1 MDINLLL
8 SPQQSSDDVSNRGG
22 DGSPGGFRGTHPS
35 SLAPSSVPSPNL
47 PAPVASPAL
56 PHGAIFQAQQTAA
69 SPPVESASSGRLS
82 SAGETP
88 FSDDKG
94 RQPSTPG
101 MDTLA
106 DLASMQHHQP
116 RTRAV
121 APGPRSKIDGMEPR
135 QLPAVP
141 PYADVQGSARPRAT
155 RRPSLDHSASDRSM
169 GKNVRR
175 SFHAASLAPSD
186 LEQIAS
192 LVSEL
197 AANSHLYQSH
207 VKLIGLFRKG
217 LLSHVRLSP
226 EETAERD
233 PHDYEL
239 LADLRQA
246 RESMESRFPLGE
258 DLWAD
263 CIDDEIMLARTVED
277 RVAVI
282 ELCQRATAEE
292 VGSVKLWLLYGNWV
306 LRLFHASRPGAL
318 GELISKHGLDAEPAW
333 PEEERAMGAEVFSWD
348 MLLDVWRQ
356 AVRATRLRIHDSH
369 VIWDRFAELFFEDLT
384 NGPNQQKV
392 SHLKALF
399 EDRLRT
405 PHATWDQ
412 TFQTFS
418 TFVTHYD
425 NASYEDTMVT
435 TSQRCAEAKST
446 YAQRDPYELRLQRA
460 VDLRDE
466 VAEWSA
472 FSEYLEW
479 ETMQVRKARDNVRFC
494 NALFERAVL
503 RFATTASLWEDYVSF
518 LADQRS
524 VRGSA
529 LSPLP
534 VLQRATRHCP
544 WSGELWAQYML
555 SSESENKPFQEVEE
569 VKHKATSM
577 GLMDIGGMEEVLKAY
592 SAWCCYLNRRAFRA
606 GATDEEADV
615 AEVGIRSAIE
625 TVKELGEAKH
635 GKDFAGDPNYRL
647 QRIYVDYLSR
657 GGLWERAR
665 TEVWKALISSRGDSY
680 EFWLRW
686 YHWEMMYWFTLSSS
700 GVSKKMLS
708 STPSAATSVLRQAL
722 SRPNLDW
729 PEKILEVYTNHA
741 HGYEAVENLQAAV
754 IFARKVTQ
762 RIVRRRQHEA
772 EQAAAAAAAAA
783 ASATVPQAEA
793 VPVGSVSASE
803 DPTSTGKRKRTTD
816 SEAPDEHSPKKSRQ
830 DLQRDH
836 AADQVV
842 VEPSD
847 ASGFKRD
854 REHTTVIVRHLPLH
868 ATEIRVRQFFRDCGR
883 IKSLKLVPEPD
894 GRPSTATIE
903 FESEEDVLAAQTKD
917 MKDLDG
923 SSIEVQVGTG
933 TTLFVTNFPAAAD
946 ETYIRD
952 LFMEY
957 GELVDV
963 RFPSL
968 KYNTHRRFCYVQFK
982 SASDAEAATQLNGKE
997 VGKSGKLVVKM
1008 SDPGHRQDRE
1018 GPVYEGREVYVS
1030 NVDWSATEEDLGSI
1044 FKIYGKVERVRIPRN
1059 VANKS
1064 KGIAFIVFSAKEEA
1078 AAALDMNMTKF
1089 KSRILNVALSAS
1101 KSTKRQATSII
1112 KPRQSDS
1119 PSASS
1124 PQPDGAHAVVED
1136 EPTDAVM
1143 ADAPRNQARPSKES
1157 LHARTVALMQVPDTV
1172 NDARIRA
1179 LMEPYGTLTKIVLR
1193 PDHQG
1198 AIVEFAHTKDAGR
1211 AALGVEGKEIAPGR
1225 SIVVGSVR
1233 ELLNQPAERKELD
1246 RPVTGRRAADV
1257 KTTFK
1262 SRGGGSTGAAKIH
1275 QPGPIK
1281 RPAQPGARRGG
1292 RGGLGIKRGGVGL
1305 SSTKATARPQ
1315 GGSPPATS
1323 SSTSIPMITSTTT
1336 SNTATAIPDV
1346 SDVKR
1351 KSSSPPPSP
1360 PSIAPNGHVQT
1371 HVHPDTDTEHEAT
1384 QRPSSYDN
1392 DSHMADVA
1400 PAKKTNADFKAM
1412 FLNK

>member
-8 SPQQSSDDVSNRGG
+8 SPQQSSNNVSNRGG
-22 DGSPGGFRGTHPS
+22 NGSPGGLRKTHSS
-35 SLAPSSVPSPNL
+35 SLASSCAPSTNL
-47 PAPVASPAL
+47 PAPAAPPAL
-56 PHGAIFQAQQTAA
+56 PHGAILQAQQSGA
-69 SPPVESASSGRLS
+69 SPTVGSASSGRLS
-82 SAGETP
+82 SAGGTP

-121 APGPRSKIDGMEPR
+121 APGPRNKIDGAEPR

-141 PYADVQGSARPRAT
+141 AYADVQGSARPRAT
-155 RRPSLDHSASDRSM
+155 QRPSLDHSASDRSM

-186 LEQIAS
+186 LGEIAS

-207 VKLIGLFRKG
+207 VRLIGLFRKG
-217 LLSHVRLSP
+217 LLSHVRSSP
-226 EETAERD
+226 EEEAAERD

-263 CIDDEIMLARTVED
+263 CINDETMLARTVED

-318 GELISKHGLDAEPAW
+318 GELISKHGLDAELAW
-333 PEEERAMGAEVFSWD
+333 PEEERAMGAEIFSWD

-356 AVRATRLRIHDSH
+356 AVRATHLRIHDSH
-369 VIWDRFAELFFEDLT
+369 VIWDRFVELFFEDLT

-392 SHLKALF
+392 SHLNSLF

-412 TFQTFS
+412 TFQMFS

-425 NASYEDTMVT
+425 NASYEGTMVT
-435 TSQRCAEAKST
+435 MSQRCAEAKSA
-446 YAQRDPYELRLQRA
+446 YAQRDLYELRLQRA
-460 VDLRDE
+460 AELQDE
-466 VAEWSA
+466 TAEWSA

-479 ETMQVRKARDNVRFC
+479 ETMQVRKARDNARYC

-503 RFATTASLWEDYVSF
+503 RFATTANLWEDYVYF

-592 SAWCCYLNRRAFRA
+592 STWCCYLNRRAFRA

-635 GKDFAGDPNYRL
+635 GKDFTGDPNYRL

-686 YHWEMMYWFTLSSS
+686 YYWEMMYWFTMGSS

-708 STPSAATSVLRQAL
+708 LTPSAATSVLRQAL

-729 PEKILEVYTNHA
+729 PEKVLEVYTDHA
-741 HGYEAVENLQAAV
+741 HGYEAIENLQAAV
-754 IFARKVTQ
+754 IFARKVTKG
-762 RIVRRRQHEA
+762 IVRRRQHEA

-783 ASATVPQAEA
+783 PATVPRAEA

-816 SEAPDEHSPKKSRQ
+816 SAAPDEHSPKKSRQ
-830 DLQRDH
+830 DIQRDH
-836 AADQVV
+836 AAEQAVA
-842 VEPSD
+842 EPPD
-847 ASGFKRD
+847 ASAFKRD

-868 ATEIRVRQFFRDCGR
+868 ATEIRVRQFFRDV
-883 IKSLKLVPEPD
+883 S
-894 GRPSTATIE
+894 
-903 FESEEDVLAAQTKD
+903 
-917 MKDLDG
+917 
-923 SSIEVQVGTG
+923 
-933 TTLFVTNFPAAAD
+933 
-946 ETYIRD
+946 
-952 LFMEY
+952 
-957 GELVDV
+957 
-963 RFPSL
+963 
-968 KYNTHRRFCYVQFK
+968 
-982 SASDAEAATQLNGKE
+982 
-997 VGKSGKLVVKM
+997 VV
-1008 SDPGHRQDRE
+1008 
-1018 GPVYEGREVYVS
+1018 
-1030 NVDWSATEEDLGSI
+1030 
-1044 FKIYGKVERVRIPRN
+1044 
-1059 VANKS
+1059 
-1064 KGIAFIVFSAKEEA
+1064 
-1078 AAALDMNMTKF
+1078 
-1089 KSRILNVALSAS
+1089 
-1101 KSTKRQATSII
+1101 
-1112 KPRQSDS
+1112 
-1119 PSASS
+1119 
-1124 PQPDGAHAVVED
+1124 
-1136 EPTDAVM
+1136 
-1143 ADAPRNQARPSKES
+1143 
-1157 LHARTVALMQVPDTV
+1157 
-1172 NDARIRA
+1172 
-1179 LMEPYGTLTKIVLR
+1179 
-1193 PDHQG
+1193 
-1198 AIVEFAHTKDAGR
+1198 
-1211 AALGVEGKEIAPGR
+1211 
-1225 SIVVGSVR
+1225 
-1233 ELLNQPAERKELD
+1233 
-1246 RPVTGRRAADV
+1246 
-1257 KTTFK
+1257 
-1262 SRGGGSTGAAKIH
+1262 
-1275 QPGPIK
+1275 
-1281 RPAQPGARRGG
+1281 
-1292 RGGLGIKRGGVGL
+1292 
-1305 SSTKATARPQ
+1305 
-1315 GGSPPATS
+1315 
-1323 SSTSIPMITSTTT
+1323 
-1336 SNTATAIPDV
+1336 
-1346 SDVKR
+1346 
-1351 KSSSPPPSP
+1351 
-1360 PSIAPNGHVQT
+1360 
-1371 HVHPDTDTEHEAT
+1371 
-1384 QRPSSYDN
+1384 
-1392 DSHMADVA
+1392 
-1400 PAKKTNADFKAM
+1400 
-1412 FLNK
+1412 